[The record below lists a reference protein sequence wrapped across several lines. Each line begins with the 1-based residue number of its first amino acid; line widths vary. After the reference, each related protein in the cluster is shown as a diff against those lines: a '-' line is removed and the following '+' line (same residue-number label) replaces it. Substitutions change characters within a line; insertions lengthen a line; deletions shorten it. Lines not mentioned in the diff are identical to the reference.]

1 MTAVQQYAVQKADV
15 AVEGWRTTGGNSPM
29 SWHGERT
36 NARPC
41 RSGGGAL
48 RTPAERNT
56 CSRSPVRVPFV
67 ADGVI
72 RVHSPV
78 LLTRGAFR
86 SKLRNT
92 EPEPQLIIHRVPRR
106 RLPPCPSW

>member
-1 MTAVQQYAVQKADV
+1 MTAVQQYVVRKADD
-15 AVEGWRTTGGNSPM
+15 AVEGRRTTGGNSPM

-36 NARPC
+36 NARP
-41 RSGGGAL
+41 RRNGGGVV
-48 RTPAERNT
+48 RKPAVRNT

-67 ADGVI
+67 ADAVI
-72 RVHSPV
+72 RTHSPV

-86 SKLRNT
+86 SKLQNT